1 MSSFDAVV
9 DAVREEGASLR
20 QQLADQAPEQESPAV
35 RDAKDAENA
44 KRQEKQVDLLQ
55 KIADNLAGG
64 SNVSAST
71 EGETGGFLA
80 GIGGAIKSVG
90 GGLGKAIGGFM
101 KGVAAASVV
110 SGKFVV
116 AMTALGAGIGAF
128 FGLGTVLIRTAS
140 ELLPGLMENLK
151 SLEELDG
158 KKLTEV
164 GKGLSSIG
172 VGLGASG
179 MGAAF
184 AAGGMF
190 AASIIENVREFFGMD
205 TTMDALVK
213 SVEAF
218 GSKEIVAPHIEKNSK
233 ALSAYGTAMAKGGIG
248 SLFTAV
254 GSVTNL
260 ATTGIDGITKLI
272 GGKTL
277 IEKLEEFGAKDV
289 DPNGYVESNAKAM
302 GAYAMAMTKGAGGT
316 VMEAIGSFAGLV
328 AGVFD
333 KFTTAIGGKTQLEKL
348 FEFGKKKVNLENVTN
363 NAKAMAAYAS
373 AMNAKVLGAP
383 GEVLGAVGGAITQ
396 AVDGLV
402 TFFGGK
408 TSIEDTL
415 SKLQKFGNVTITDAE
430 LKNIKNNA
438 EAMVTY
444 SGAMSAAG
452 VAAGVAGT
460 AKGIGDFIEGTLG
473 SIGKLALLLAEDPKA
488 KKSPLD
494 RVKDFGDYE
503 GINAKGVENNAE
515 ALGVFS
521 RAMAKA
527 KTIEAG
533 GNFTKLLG
541 DIASGIGSFFGGDKD
556 IFEPIKKFS
565 NLGLDSVKAQ
575 SQADA
580 ITQISK
586 AFNTMPVDTNT
597 DRAKT
602 FGKNLN
608 FISKSVGVFNKAR
621 FDPKVIAELADTL
634 LVHTPEIDK
643 GADALNKFARA
654 LNNYSSLAQTAGFR
668 KTMTDFAEGMDIV
681 GKVIEGG
688 EIDRE
693 GVGTGDID
701 LIGLKKLDIEGAVEK
716 IKSLKKILGIQNAPP
731 VRPNPTEGAASQTA
745 VANVVTD
752 QSDKSKTE
760 HYHAAAVPIGNF
772 NYDFLLE

>member
-1 MSSFDAVV
+1 MSSFEAVV
-9 DAVREEGASLR
+9 DAVREEGTALR
-20 QQLADQAPEQESPAV
+20 QQLAAQAPEQESPAV

-44 KRQEKQVDLLQ
+44 RRQEKQVDLLQ
-55 KIADNLAGG
+55 KIANNLAGG
-64 SNVSAST
+64 SSVNAST

-80 GIGGAIKSVG
+80 GIGGAIKSIG

-101 KGVAAASVV
+101 KGVAAAAA
-110 SGKFVV
+110 SGLKFVA
-116 AMTALGAGIGAF
+116 AMGFLGAGIGAF
-128 FGLGTVLIRTAS
+128 FGVGTVLIRGAS

-151 SLEELDG
+151 SLEKLDG
-158 KKLTEV
+158 KKLLEV
-164 GKGLSSIG
+164 GKGLVSIG
-172 VGLGASG
+172 AGLGASG

-190 AASIIENVREFFGMD
+190 AASIIDSAREFFGMD
-205 TTMDALVK
+205 TTIDALIK

-248 SLFTAV
+248 AIFTAV
-254 GSVTNL
+254 GSITNL

-302 GAYAMAMTKGAGGT
+302 AAYAMAMTTGAAGT
-316 VMEAIGSFAGLV
+316 AMNAIGSFAGLV
-328 AGVFD
+328 AGAFD

-348 FEFGKKKVNLENVTN
+348 FEFGEKKVNLENVTN
-363 NAKAMAAYAS
+363 NAKAMAAYAL
-373 AMNAKVLGAP
+373 AMTAKGLGAP
-383 GEVLGAVGGAITQ
+383 GEVLGAVGGTITQ

-438 EAMVTY
+438 EALVTY
-444 SGAMSAAG
+444 SGAISTAG
-452 VAAGVAGT
+452 VSGAAQ
-460 AKGIGDFIEGTLG
+460 GIGDFIKGTLG
-473 SIGKLALLLAEDPKA
+473 SIGKLALLLTEDPEA

-494 RVKDFGDYE
+494 RVKDFGDYK
-503 GINAKGVENNAE
+503 GINVKGVENNAE

-556 IFEPIKKFS
+556 IFAPIKKFS
-565 NLGLDSVKAQ
+565 NLGLDPVKAQ

-580 ITQISK
+580 IAQISR

-597 DRAKT
+597 DRAET

-608 FISKSVGVFNKAR
+608 FISKAVRTFNKAK
-621 FDPKVIAELADTL
+621 FDPKVITELSDTL

-668 KTMTDFAEGMDIV
+668 KTMTEFAEGMDIV

-701 LIGLKKLDIEGAVEK
+701 LIGLKKLNIEGAVEK

-731 VRPNPTEGAASQTA
+731 VKPNPAAGG
-745 VANVVTD
+745 
-752 QSDKSKTE
+752 
-760 HYHAAAVPIGNF
+760 AAVPVVVNGVTYAPVDASSSSVTNAATMPISPPT
-772 NYDFLLE
+772 NYGAIL